1 MKKGCLI
8 ALGVAVVLIAAILV
22 LVFGLTRGAV
32 KSADDFLAQ
41 IGAGK
46 IETAYEETSATLRKQ
61 QTLASFE
68 ETVKELGLTDYASVF
83 WSNREVKNDR
93 AHLEG
98 SVTTKSGGKVPLT
111 MELVKESGSWKVIFL
126 SAPRAGVTTEQA
138 GKTLPSDDAAKRLAL
153 DSLLAFNQAVHN
165 RDFSSFHQKI
175 SRLWQEQI
183 TPQKLNEVFADF
195 IQKQID
201 ISSIKEVD
209 PILTEAPT
217 IDSDGILVLEGY
229 YPTHPSKVHF
239 RLKYIYEHPAWK
251 LLGIKVNVGENE

>member
-8 ALGVAVVLIAAILV
+8 ALGIAVVLVAAIL
-22 LVFGLTRGAV
+22 LFVFGLTRGAV

-46 IETAYEETSATLRKQ
+46 IETAYQGTSATLRQ
-61 QTLASFE
+61 RQTLASFH

-98 SVTTKSGGKVPLT
+98 SVTTRTGGKIPLT
-111 MELVKESGSWKVIFL
+111 IELVKEAGRWKVMFL
-126 SAPRAGVTTEQA
+126 SAPRAGVTIEQT
-138 GKTLPSDDAAKRLAL
+138 GKTLPNDEASKRLVL
-153 DSLLAFNQAVHN
+153 DSLLAFNQAVGN
-165 RDFSSFHQKI
+165 RNFTSFHQQI

-183 TPQKLNEVFADF
+183 TPQKLDEIFADF
-195 IQKQID
+195 ISKRVD
-201 ISSIKEVD
+201 ISLIKNVD
-209 PILTEAPT
+209 PVLTEAPT
-217 IDSDGILVLEGY
+217 IDSDGILILEGY

-251 LLGIKVNVGENE
+251 LLGIKVNVNE

>member
-8 ALGVAVVLIAAILV
+8 ALGVAVVLAAAIL
-22 LVFGLTRGAV
+22 LFVFGLTRGAV

-46 IETAYEETSATLRKQ
+46 IESAYQDTSATLRQQ
-61 QTLASFE
+61 QTLALFQK
-68 ETVKELGLTDYASVF
+68 TVKELGLTDYASVL

-98 SVTTKSGGKVPLT
+98 SVTTGAGGKVPLT
-111 MELVKESGSWKVIFL
+111 MELVKENNAWKVIFL

-138 GKTLPSDDAAKRLAL
+138 GKTLPSDDSSKRLAL
-153 DSLLAFNQAVHN
+153 ESLLAFNQAVHN
-165 RDFSSFHQKI
+165 RDFASFHQQI

-183 TPQKLNEVFADF
+183 TPQKLAEIFADF
-195 IQKQID
+195 IHKQIN
-201 ISSIKEVD
+201 ISAIKEVE

-217 IDSDGILVLEGY
+217 IDSDGILILEGY
-229 YPTHPSKVHF
+229 YPTHPSKTHF

-251 LLGIKVNVGENE
+251 LLGIKVNVNE